1 MEIEST
7 VLKEELE
14 IQHMEERSAQKSV
27 NGGETIHCLNLLLV
41 LEQSAEITRS
51 CGLLLTHN
59 MVFIQM

>member
-41 LEQSAEITRS
+41 LEQSA
-51 CGLLLTHN
+51 
-59 MVFIQM
+59 